1 MGQKINPFLYR
12 LGTLRDWKSKWFS
25 SSNYKNYLKSDIK
38 LRAFL
43 EEKLAKAAIEDIVIE
58 RSTNS
63 IVINIYSSRPG
74 VIIGRGG
81 TGVEELK
88 SDIAKHIKE
97 KIDIKINIIEVKNPE
112 LSAKLVAR
120 SIAEQIEKRF
130 PFRRTLKQ
138 AIERT
143 MQNRSAQG
151 VKVAISGRLDGSE
164 MARTEW
170 LSKGKIP
177 LHTIRADVDFSRV
190 NAYTTYGVM
199 GIKVWIYKGEVF
211 ESKAGQK

>member
-12 LGTLRDWKSKWFS
+12 LGNLRDWKSRWFNLK
-25 SSNYKNYLKSDIK
+25 NYKNYLRSDIK
-38 LRAFL
+38 LRGFL
-43 EEKLAKAAIEDIVIE
+43 EEKLAKAAIEDIIIE

-88 SDIAKHIKE
+88 SNVAKYIKE

-112 LSAKLVAR
+112 LSAKLVAQ
-120 SIAEQIEKRF
+120 SIAEQIEKRS

-143 MQNRSAQG
+143 MQNRLAQG
-151 VKVAISGRLDGSE
+151 IKVAISGRLDGSE

-170 LSKGKIP
+170 LSNGKIP

-211 ESKAGQK
+211 ENKDNRN

>member
-12 LGTLRDWKSKWFS
+12 LGNLRDWKSKWFNS
-25 SSNYKNYLKSDIK
+25 SKYKDYLKSDIK

-43 EEKLAKAAIEDIVIE
+43 EEKLAKAAIEDIIIE

-63 IVINIYSSRPG
+63 IVISIYSSRPG

-88 SDIAKHIKE
+88 SDIAKRIKE
-97 KIDIKINIIEVKNPE
+97 KIDIKINIIEIKNPE
-112 LSAKLVAR
+112 LSAKLVAQ

-143 MQNRSAQG
+143 MQNMLAQG
-151 VKVAISGRLDGSE
+151 IKVAISGRLDGSE

-177 LHTIRADVDFSRV
+177 LHTIRANVDFSRV

-211 ESKAGQK
+211 EEKDNRN

>member
-12 LGTLRDWKSKWFS
+12 LGNLRDWKSRWFNLK
-25 SSNYKNYLKSDIK
+25 NYKNYLKSDIK
-38 LRAFL
+38 LRGFL
-43 EEKLAKAAIEDIVIE
+43 EEKLAKAAIEDIIIE

-88 SDIAKHIKE
+88 SNVAKYIKE

-112 LSAKLVAR
+112 LSAKLVAQ
-120 SIAEQIEKRF
+120 SIAEQIEKRS

-143 MQNRSAQG
+143 MQNRLAQG
-151 VKVAISGRLDGSE
+151 IKIAISGRLDGSE

-170 LSKGKIP
+170 LSNGKIP

-211 ESKAGQK
+211 EKKES

>member
-12 LGTLRDWKSKWFS
+12 LGNLRDWKSRWFN

-43 EEKLAKAAIEDIVIE
+43 EEKLAKAAIEDIIIE

-88 SDIAKHIKE
+88 SNIASHIKE
-97 KIDIKINIIEVKNPE
+97 KINIKINIIEVKNPE
-112 LSAKLVAR
+112 LSAKLVAQ
-120 SIAEQIEKRF
+120 SVAEQIEKRS

-143 MQNRSAQG
+143 MQNRLAQG
-151 VKVAISGRLDGSE
+151 IKVAISGRLDGSE

-211 ESKAGQK
+211 ENQDNRN

>member
-1 MGQKINPFLYR
+1 MGQKINPFLHR
-12 LGTLRDWKSKWFS
+12 LGNLRDWKSRWFNS
-25 SSNYKNYLKSDIK
+25 RNYKNYLKSDIK

-43 EEKLAKAAIEDIVIE
+43 EEKLAKAAIADIIIE

-88 SDIAKHIKE
+88 SNIANHVKE
-97 KIDIKINIIEVKNPE
+97 KINIKINIIEVKNPE
-112 LSAKLVAR
+112 LSAKLVAQ
-120 SIAEQIEKRF
+120 SVAEQIEKRF

-151 VKVAISGRLDGSE
+151 IKVAISGRLDGSE

-211 ESKAGQK
+211 ENQDNRN